1 MSPRSLTSTDVQCP
15 DRRTIS
21 RLMLIVLC
29 LGLLAGPT
37 VGAISGGQSAAAG
50 PTVAAQQP
58 PRSALQASAP
68 NGSQPSTPTTP
79 AGDPIGRIEN
89 LKIEYTVDTGSQVA
103 PTMTVDAVKLN
114 QSTVAIVYQHN
125 QRTQRWYTTDKQIVS
140 AVAWPNSDARL
151 LKKQLAYDIRH
162 SPVFYNEIRPFVN
175 SPQSYPRTD
184 TAAYKQEA
192 NETANKSILPNVPG
206 PVEAAKDIYHAGI
219 NATSKGVGSF
229 IDTFQ
234 WVVLTLPAPGEP
246 TEPSTWFP
254 GYASPLNAPPAPTA
268 DGTTAVTN
276 ASGAAGYRPLA
287 GTGASGQ
294 PTTGNTT
301 NATGNATNNSSQGIP
316 REPPASY
323 GGSSWWNAV
332 WTMYGGLTAL
342 VVLPIFVSWVYGW
355 SQTTSS
361 REREAHLR
369 QIAVAV
375 GMIIGGLIVIPLALH
390 LVNELATNLVPS
402 GKEFMATPGSVSKFG
417 LGLLVGGVVLV
428 LESGLVV
435 VALLVLFVEWVL
447 VYLLLAVWPLVAVCF
462 ASGNRYLKPY
472 GASAMVALGS
482 ILGLKLVQAL
492 WLRFLFELPLSFG
505 KGGMSLLTIGATI
518 VGLLIGFIYL
528 PYYVVTNLLPTL
540 VTSVGGGTGGR
551 PRRSHQGYATPAD
564 GAAAR
569 GGERPA
575 RTTVASA
582 ARKSNGRTR
591 PRPDGLGSDA
601 SLTATDGGPSQ
612 ESATRSRDRARRV
625 ASIRQRAY
633 RQDETFE
640 QFPDDGS
647 QRAPVARTRTTAES
661 GSTGR
666 TPDGA
671 AGTVTETTETAVDTA
686 EATAGKIGTAVG
698 VAAEARRSA
707 KAHWYGVKRYWR
719 SALPGHRNRRPT
731 KPVEPLRQKA
741 RRHAKFGW
749 QGVKQRGRAGKDRLV
764 ERERQQRNEQRR
776 EHVRDQQA
784 GAEETT
790 TAADTDTATGDDS
803 SVDDTTTSEQRRAA
817 DRTDRRKYGDVLSE
831 RQKSSIRRHAE
842 RRYRSRADTTENTAT
857 EDSETTE
864 ADSEASEESET
875 DTDETDT

>member
-1 MSPRSLTSTDVQCP
+1 
-15 DRRTIS
+15 
-21 RLMLIVLC
+21 MLIVLC

-37 VGAISGGQSAAAG
+37 VGAIGGGQSAAAV

-58 PRSALQASAP
+58 PRSALQANAP
-68 NGSQPSTPTTP
+68 NGSQTSTPTTP
-79 AGDPIGRIEN
+79 AADPIGRIEN
-89 LKIEYTVDTGSQVA
+89 LKIEYTDDTGSQVA

-114 QSTVAIVYQHN
+114 QSTVAIVYQHD
-125 QRTQRWYTTDKQIVS
+125 QRTVRWYTTDKQIVS

-175 SPQSYPRTD
+175 SPKSYPRTD

-192 NETANKSILPNVPG
+192 NETANKSILPDIRG

-229 IDTFQ
+229 IDSFQ
-234 WVVLTLPAPGEP
+234 WVVLTLPAPGQS

-254 GYASPLNAPPAPTA
+254 GYASPLNATNASTTTSTPP
-268 DGTTAVTN
+268 TN

-287 GTGASGQ
+287 GTGAPGQ
-294 PTTGNTT
+294 PTGGNATNATT
-301 NATGNATNNSSQGIP
+301 NATGTATNNSSQGIP

-323 GGSSWWNAV
+323 GGSGWWNAV

-375 GMIIGGLIVIPLALH
+375 GLIVGGLIVIPLALH
-390 LVNELATNLVPS
+390 LVNDLAVGIVPS

-417 LGLLVGGVVLV
+417 LGLLIGGVVLV
-428 LESGLVV
+428 LEAGLVV
-435 VALLVLFVEWVL
+435 VALLVLLVEWVL

-472 GASAMVALGS
+472 GTSAIVALGS
-482 ILGLKLVQAL
+482 ILGLKLVQAI

-505 KGGMSLLTIGATI
+505 QPGMSLLTIGATI

-528 PYYVVTNLLPTL
+528 PYAVVTNLWPTL

-575 RTTVASA
+575 RTTVASTTERA
-582 ARKSNGRTR
+582 DGRTR
-591 PRPDGLGSDA
+591 PRPDGLGSDG

-647 QRAPVARTRTTAES
+647 ERKPVARTRTTAES

-686 EATAGKIGTAVG
+686 ESTAGTLGRAVT

-719 SALPGHRNRRPT
+719 SALPGTRNRRPT

-741 RRHAKFGW
+741 RRHAKSGW

-764 ERERQQRNEQRR
+764 DRERRQRQEQRR
-776 EHVRDQQA
+776 EHVRDQQDHVDDT
-784 GAEETT
+784 GAEG
-790 TAADTDTATGDDS
+790 TATDTATTDES
-803 SVDDTTTSEQRRAA
+803 SVDDIPTSEQRRSY
-817 DRTDRRKYGDVLSE
+817 DQTDHRKYGDELSK

-842 RRYRSRADTTENTAT
+842 RRYRSRADTTGAEG
-857 EDSETTE
+857 ERTE
-864 ADSEASEESET
+864 ADSEPTDAASDESEADSEPT
-875 DTDETDT
+875 TDETEE